1 MWYTQEPIS
10 FFCWILQ
17 GKHSAAPSISIF
29 TISDND
35 NIYSQVSEE
44 LRSRIEILKRKV
56 LEKVQ
61 HIHLLQKNVRDQ
73 LIEMKRLEVSNY
85 MALTLDFLV
94 FERQRKEG
102 NSHSLNT
109 LLYMEQVLYPLS
121 TYKVGISHF
130 TDEEKNSVILR
141 NIPKGTWDSQL
152 QKQVFSP
159 CWSYSSP
166 CLPLTPPSLWAFSLC
181 LTKDAIIVF
190 LYSWSSLSL
199 R

>member
-17 GKHSAAPSISIF
+17 GKHSAAPSTSIF

-141 NIPKGTWDSQL
+141 NIPKGT
-152 QKQVFSP
+152 
-159 CWSYSSP
+159 
-166 CLPLTPPSLWAFSLC
+166 
-181 LTKDAIIVF
+181 
-190 LYSWSSLSL
+190 
-199 R
+199 